1 MSLCRRG
8 NDMVV
13 AVPPPEPPAIIEVAP
28 TPAPSSNVLSTDLT
42 QNRIEVSSSFQGAKV
57 VVYGAVVESRDQPSD
72 VVVVVSGP
80 KASMRLIRK
89 VQVAGLWLNSRPV
102 VFEGAPGFY
111 MAASSQPLERIT
123 DFSNRRRLGLGL
135 DYIAM
140 DTPADSRVVT
150 RYGVKDVVV
159 NTLEDDYLEWR
170 QVTRLKQ
177 KTRLYADNPF
187 GVRFVD
193 RNLFRAE
200 IDLPSEAPIGTY
212 KAEVWLFRDGEPV
225 SYSIKTLRVEKV
237 GFERF
242 IFEAAHRRPWL
253 YGIVSAMIC
262 IGLGMAASRIFRR
275 R

>member
-1 MSLCRRG
+1 M
-8 NDMVV
+8 V
-13 AVPPPEPPAIIEVAP
+13 AVLPPAIPPAIVQALPEA
-28 TPAPSSNVLSTDLT
+28 APSSNILSTDLT

-111 MAASSQPLERIT
+111 MAASSQPLDRIT
-123 DFSNRRRLGLGL
+123 GFSNRRRLGLGV

-140 DTPADSRVVT
+140 DTPRDTKVVT
-150 RYGVKDVVV
+150 RYGVRDVVV
-159 NTLEDDYLEWR
+159 NSLEDDYLEWR
-170 QVTRLKQ
+170 QAVTRLKQ
-177 KTRLYADNPF
+177 KSSLYSDNPF

-200 IDLPSEAPIGTY
+200 IDLPSDAPIGTY

-225 SYSIKTLRVEKV
+225 SYSAKLLRVEKV

-242 IFEAAHRRPWL
+242 IYDTAHRRPWM
-253 YGIVSAMIC
+253 YGIVSALIC
-262 IGLGMAASRIFRR
+262 IGLGLGASRIFQRR
-275 R
+275 

>member
-1 MSLCRRG
+1 
-8 NDMVV
+8 MVV
-13 AVPPPEPPAIIEVAP
+13 AVPTPEPPAIIETLP
-28 TPAPSSNVLSTDLT
+28 TPAPSSNILSTDLT

-170 QVTRLKQ
+170 QAVTRLKQ

-212 KAEVWLFRDGEPV
+212 KAEVWLFREGEPV
-225 SYSIKTLRVEKV
+225 SYSIKTLSVEKV

-253 YGIVSAMIC
+253 YGIVSALIC